1 MNDMG
6 NIVERGCHN
15 IAIGDRAAD
24 DFDTIGRIAQ
34 TVMAKRANT
43 GFGKSRIV
51 KQPSN
56 EALPDLARGT
66 GNKDQHALSPSNS

>member
-1 MNDMG
+1 MHDMG
-6 NIVERGCHN
+6 NIRERRGHN

-24 DFDTIGRIAQ
+24 DFDTVCRLAQ
-34 TVMAKRANT
+34 TIMTKRANT

-56 EALPDLARGT
+56 EAPPDLARRT
-66 GNKDQHALSPSNS
+66 GNKD